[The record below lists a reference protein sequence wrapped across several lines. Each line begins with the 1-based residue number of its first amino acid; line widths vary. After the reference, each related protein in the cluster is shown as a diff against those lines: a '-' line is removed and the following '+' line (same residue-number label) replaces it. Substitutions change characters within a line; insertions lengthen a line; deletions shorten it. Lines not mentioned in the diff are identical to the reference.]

1 MFCTRDFLAL
11 NRYISVKATCKNTPN
26 IMVATISRILICSS
40 PYGYIK
46 MIKTAFKLFWQFLI
60 YTRNTE
66 FRWLVG
72 KSRLNMRNISYL
84 SVQSVLSSRLLSE
97 HLKIKIYKNT
107 VSPVVLY
114 GFETW
119 SITLTEEYSLRM
131 FEDMVLRRRFGPKRE
146 EVARLEKTEKWGAS

>member
-1 MFCTRDFLAL
+1 
-11 NRYISVKATCKNTPN
+11 
-26 IMVATISRILICSS
+26 
-40 PYGYIK
+40 
-46 MIKTAFKLFWQFLI
+46 
-60 YTRNTE
+60 
-66 FRWLVG
+66 
-72 KSRLNMRNISYL
+72 MRNISYL

-146 EVARLEKTEKWGAS
+146 EVARLEKTEK